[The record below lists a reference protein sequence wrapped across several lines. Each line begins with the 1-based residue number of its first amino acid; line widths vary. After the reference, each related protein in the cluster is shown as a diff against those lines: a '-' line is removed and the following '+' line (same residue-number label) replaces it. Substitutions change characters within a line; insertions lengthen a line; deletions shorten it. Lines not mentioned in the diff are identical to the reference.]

1 MVLTFVALT
10 LGFMVLRIPHAPL
23 LGALIALVDAL
34 PMLGT
39 GTVLV
44 PWGILAMLQ
53 GDTALGF
60 GLIAMYVF
68 TALTRSVLEP
78 RMLGR
83 QLGLNPLITLA
94 ALYVGYQLWGIL
106 GMILAPV
113 LTITAMELWA
123 MAQREQAG

>member
-1 MVLTFVALT
+1 
-10 LGFMVLRIPHAPL
+10 
-23 LGALIALVDAL
+23 
-34 PMLGT
+34 
-39 GTVLV
+39 
-44 PWGILAMLQ
+44 
-53 GDTALGF
+53 
-60 GLIAMYVF
+60 
-68 TALTRSVLEP
+68 
-78 RMLGR
+78 MLGR